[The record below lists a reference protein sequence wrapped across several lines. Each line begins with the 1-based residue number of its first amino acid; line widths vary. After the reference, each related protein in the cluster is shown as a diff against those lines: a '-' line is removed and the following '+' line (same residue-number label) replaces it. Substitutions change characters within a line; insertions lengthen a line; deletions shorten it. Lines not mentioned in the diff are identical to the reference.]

1 MKGVAKSFLEML
13 RHFNNITPVSLRCNK
28 GGESALSPRGSGACR
43 GGILYYQKVGCT
55 LRAESPRKIE
65 GDSVRRVGL
74 MEMIHRIINSLN
86 FVFFR
91 HPYFMLRK
99 MLSLS

>member
-1 MKGVAKSFLEML
+1 MGWRKVSLKCYVILTTSA
-13 RHFNNITPVSLRCNK
+13 PVSLRCNK

-65 GDSVRRVGL
+65 GDSARRVGL
-74 MEMIHRIINSLN
+74 MEMIHRIINSL
-86 FVFFR
+86 
-91 HPYFMLRK
+91 K
-99 MLSLS
+99 D